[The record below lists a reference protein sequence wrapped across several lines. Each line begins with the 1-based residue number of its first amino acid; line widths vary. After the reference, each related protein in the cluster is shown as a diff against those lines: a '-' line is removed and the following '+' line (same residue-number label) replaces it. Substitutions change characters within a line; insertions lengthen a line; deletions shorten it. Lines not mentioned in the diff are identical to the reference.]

1 MLFRNTGPRIRDF
14 LMNIL
19 LPHNKTVSRK
29 VIFVAAISFNDVSPG
44 VRLREDLSV
53 KIDNSRLK
61 RFTAVEVAH

>member
-29 VIFVAAISFNDVSPG
+29 VIFAAISFNDVSPG
-44 VRLREDLSV
+44 VRLRESLSD

>member
-19 LPHNKTVSRK
+19 LRHNKTVSRK
-29 VIFVAAISFNDVSPG
+29 VIFAAVSFNDVSPG
-44 VRLREDLSV
+44 VRLRLSV

-61 RFTAVEVAH
+61 RFTTVEVAH